1 MPASLWLWFYKYAF
15 PLIRFCW
22 STRGLCWNGWLLKK
36 ECIRVIFLHRHH
48 PTASQTNTEANEVS
62 QRSHLCGSGRET
74 GAPQSCSSLNRVQY
88 KVSNKRLQSSHR
100 SSFGCS
106 MKRYEWNVFKIKN
119 PSWNS
124 TEQSKSKHFFHFNT
138 KNRTPWKTAGGS
150 KKPTF
155 QYKKLCQIESTSDA
169 RSWHEGLSSRSQ
181 PGDCLSIIW
190 SDILY
195 WSKKVP
201 AVRAPHRGGKHTP
214 PPQKNQF

>member
-1 MPASLWLWFYKYAF
+1 MVIKKRMYKSDF
-15 PLIRFCW
+15 P
-22 STRGLCWNGWLLKK
+22 
-36 ECIRVIFLHRHH
+36 
-48 PTASQTNTEANEVS
+48 SQTPSNSVS
-62 QRSHLCGSGRET
+62 NQHRSKWSQSKVTSLRLRKRNC

-106 MKRYEWNVFKIKN
+106 MKCYEWNVFKIKT

-124 TEQSKSKHFFHFNT
+124 REQSKSKHFFHFNT

-169 RSWHEGLSSRSQ
+169 LSWHERLSSWSQ

-190 SDILY
+190 CDILY

-201 AVRAPHRGGKHTP
+201 EVTAPHRGGKYTP
-214 PPQKNQF
+214 PPKKSILDTLGWFKETAKIRQ